1 MILAC
6 SPIDTG
12 VTSYLIDSALIY
24 TSNYQ
29 ARMAELYPQQICY
42 YFDSQLHPYSLD
54 QKAKVPKL
62 FRRAT
67 AQRRGACAPD
77 LLINLDLV
85 GHRERRGGSQ
95 CTGEG
100 PCRAIFFCPSV

>member
-29 ARMAELYPQQICY
+29 ARMAELYPQQFTIILIANCTRI
-42 YFDSQLHPYSLD
+42 HWTRR
-54 QKAKVPKL
+54 QKHQNSSAEPPRSVGAL
-62 FRRAT
+62 ARR
-67 AQRRGACAPD
+67 
-77 LLINLDLV
+77 IY
-85 GHRERRGGSQ
+85 
-95 CTGEG
+95 
-100 PCRAIFFCPSV
+100 

>member
-42 YFDSQLHPYSLD
+42 YFDS
-54 QKAKVPKL
+54 
-62 FRRAT
+62 
-67 AQRRGACAPD
+67 
-77 LLINLDLV
+77 
-85 GHRERRGGSQ
+85 
-95 CTGEG
+95 
-100 PCRAIFFCPSV
+100 